1 MRTIRYAM
9 ALVCAMMVF
18 LGASKVVAGWQ
29 YPTTAACAAHI
40 EFRVKRGKTQ
50 SFRVAASS
58 EDPLPSGQGKPNSA
72 KEHASSVLVSAA
84 LRTKYAIAG
93 ELGISPKDIE
103 SFPSFGVDRHV
114 CWDGPM
120 PDSARQTIAS
130 WPAPT
135 WPASKP
141 AKSGNTCRGI
151 VYFRKYVETSDGK
164 ELGAWE
170 HHVLDGFGLAGPPS
184 AAQSQHD
191 KDLLKLVP
199 AGAFV
204 SGPFSLCWDGAKPTT
219 PPIGWNDHAN
229 VRW

>member
-1 MRTIRYAM
+1 M
-9 ALVCAMMVF
+9 
-18 LGASKVVAGWQ
+18 
-29 YPTTAACAAHI
+29 
-40 EFRVKRGKTQ
+40 
-50 SFRVAASS
+50 
-58 EDPLPSGQGKPNSA
+58 
-72 KEHASSVLVSAA
+72 HASSVLVSAA
-84 LRTKYAIAG
+84 LRTRYAIAG

-103 SFPSFGVDRHV
+103 SFPTFGVDRHV

-141 AKSGNTCRGI
+141 ARSGLACRGI
-151 VYFRKYVETSDGK
+151 VYFRKYVATSEGT

-170 HHVLDGFGLAGPPS
+170 WHVLDGFGLAGPQT

-191 KDLLKLVP
+191 KDLGKLVP
-199 AGAFV
+199 AGVFV
-204 SGPFSLCWDGAKPTT
+204 SGPFSLCWDGAKPTL
-219 PPIGWNDHAN
+219 PPLGWGDHAN